1 MLARS
6 SSAPHPPSP
15 CPDIFSYEGAEP
27 ENNRWY
33 GEISLRTDE
42 SLVGI
47 RLDIEL
53 DRPSDLMVVSF
64 SHLFTDNIY
73 LIFRNISVIGLR
85 TTKQNKILKSGR
97 KKKTEIIKQVQ
108 YVKKKKYKS

>member
-1 MLARS
+1 MCLVWQIIPICELLPFAWILLVRS
-6 SSAPHPPSP
+6 SLAAHPPSP
-15 CPDIFSYEGAEP
+15 CPDIFSYEGSEP

-64 SHLFTDNIY
+64 MIVY
-73 LIFRNISVIGLR
+73 GRIS
-85 TTKQNKILKSGR
+85 
-97 KKKTEIIKQVQ
+97 
-108 YVKKKKYKS
+108 YV